1 MGEAIAGLISH
12 PPGVD
17 RCDAANV
24 CGPAG
29 LIVTARTSD
38 GAVDNLL
45 AVNDGDVDSGLAQ
58 SDVVAAAVQ
67 GRRRLS
73 RPRASRAMCG

>member
-17 RCDAANV
+17 RCDTAPV

-29 LIVTARTSD
+29 LVITARTSQ
-38 GAVDNLL
+38 GAVDNVIE
-45 AVNDGDVDSGLAQ
+45 VNNGDAESGLAQ
-58 SDVVAAAVQ
+58 GDVVAAAVQ
-67 GRRRLS
+67 GRGAV
-73 RPRASRAMCG
+73 P